1 MRVLD
6 YKFLLDIALIL
17 ISTKFLGLLTE
28 RFYMPQVVGALLAG
42 LILGPSML
50 NFIQETDFIKA
61 TAEVG
66 VCLLMFGAGLET
78 DIQEIKKCGK
88 AATIIAL
95 IGVLVPLLGG
105 LGVMYIFNRSTMIPT
120 DATSTVF
127 LENIFVGV
135 ILTATSVS
143 ITVETLRELG
153 KLNSRSGSAI
163 LAAAVIDDILGIIC
177 LTVICSFAGE
187 SVNLVTVIL
196 KIIGFFVFAIIVCF
210 IMYKV
215 YVKWF
220 DKYKRR
226 LRRHTVTAFVF
237 CLVMSFCAEHFFGV
251 ADITGAYIAGVA
263 IAATGRGEVLHKK
276 FDIASYLYF
285 SPIFF
290 ASIGLKVTQLV
301 LQPMVILFMLVLTV
315 VAVVSKIVGCGLGAK
330 CCGYSGEE
338 SLQIGTGM
346 ISRGEVALI
355 VMSKGVAL
363 GLLGTAFIAP
373 IVLTVVITTIVTP
386 ILLKVVYRSKSH
398 AEAKPSS

>member
-1 MRVLD
+1 MES

-17 ISTKFLGLLTE
+17 LSTKFLGLLTE

-50 NFIQETDFIKA
+50 NLIQETDFIKF

-66 VCLLMFGAGLET
+66 VILLMFAAGMET
-78 DIQEIKKCGK
+78 DIKEIKKCGK

-95 IGVLVPLLGG
+95 IGVLVPLFGG
-105 LGVMYIFNRSTMIPT
+105 LGVMYIFNRASMIPT

-153 KLNSRSGSAI
+153 KLNSRSGNAI

-177 LTVICSFAGE
+177 LTIICSFAGE
-187 SVNLVTVIL
+187 SVNILVVL
-196 KIIGFFVFAIIVCF
+196 AKIVGFFVFAGVVCF
-210 IMYKV
+210 IMYKL
-215 YVKWF
+215 YIKWF

-226 LRRHTVTAFVF
+226 LRRHTITAFVF
-237 CLVMSFCAEHFFGV
+237 CLLLSFCAEHFFGV

-263 IAATGRGEVLHKK
+263 ISATGRGEVLHKK

-290 ASIGLKVTQLV
+290 ASIGLKVTQLA
-301 LQPMVILFMLVLTV
+301 LSPILIVFMLVLTL
-315 VAVVSKIVGCGLGAK
+315 VAVLSKIVGCGLGARL
-330 CCGYSGEE
+330 CGYDKEE

-373 IVLTVVITTIVTP
+373 IVLTVVVTTIITP
-386 ILLKVVYRSKSH
+386 ILLKIVYRNRH
-398 AEAKPSS
+398 GDPAVSS